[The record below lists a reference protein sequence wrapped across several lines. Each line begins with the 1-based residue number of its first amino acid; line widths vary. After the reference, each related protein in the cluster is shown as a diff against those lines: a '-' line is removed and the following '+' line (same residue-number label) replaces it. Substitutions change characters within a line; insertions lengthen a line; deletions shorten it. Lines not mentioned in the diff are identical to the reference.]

1 MIDLDVV
8 RADLRA
14 LRCDPGA
21 TEVDALQAIARWR
34 GLVGAPRENV
44 TDHLHAA
51 ADAARER
58 GRLKDEADA
67 ARLVAEEEARLA
79 EMEAERKAEEEARL
93 AEMEAEAARKT
104 AAPKPVARPL
114 TKTAKRKGR

>member
-14 LRCDPGA
+14 LGFDPA
-21 TEVDALQAIARWR
+21 TDADVWQAVARWR

-44 TDHLHAA
+44 TDRLHAA

-79 EMEAERKAEEEARL
+79 ET
-93 AEMEAEAARKT
+93 EAEAA
-104 AAPKPVARPL
+104 AARPPTKPVARP
-114 TKTAKRKGR
+114 AKRKGR